1 MAVHALPAASAL
13 ANSSRGIDGRREPS
27 LEARSTGTDCCR
39 NALCVPKTRFCNI
52 GDEVR
57 RGLAPRNLT
66 AGNAGG
72 GKDPD
77 FWRAFEEGEVKVIDK
92 GLQTPTR
99 IRSLQRKL
107 YRKANQKQVITLHIR
122 PNSHEP
128 GAA

>member
-66 AGNAGG
+66 DDGLLSVESRCGAVAVGRTYLFPPLSSGG
-72 GKDPD
+72 
-77 FWRAFEEGEVKVIDK
+77 ALVV
-92 GLQTPTR
+92 
-99 IRSLQRKL
+99 
-107 YRKANQKQVITLHIR
+107 R
-122 PNSHEP
+122 P
-128 GAA
+128 